1 MKALLWSAIYYL
13 ATSAAPIQERLDH
26 AASELLYLR
35 PEELPEDLR
44 EEFEDLLRDLTA
56 QDDVADEGNTAVK
69 TSRRS
74 DAKAERLARRIF
86 DLYTEIRG
94 SV

>member
-1 MKALLWSAIYYL
+1 MRALLWSAVYYL
-13 ATSAAPIQERLDH
+13 ATSAAPIQARLDN

-35 PEELPEDLR
+35 PEELPEDRR
-44 EEFEDLLRDLTA
+44 EEFDDLLRELTA
-56 QDDVADEGNTAVK
+56 QGDVADAGNTSVTK
-69 TSRRS
+69 RRLS
-74 DAKAERLARRIF
+74 DAQAERLARRIF

>member
-1 MKALLWSAIYYL
+1 MRALLWSAVYYL
-13 ATSAAPIQERLDH
+13 ATSAAPIQERLDR
-26 AASELLYLR
+26 AASEMLYLR

-44 EEFEDLLRDLTA
+44 EEFEDLLRELTT
-56 QDDVADEGNTAVK
+56 QDDVAAEGNIAATK
-69 TSRRS
+69 RRLS
-74 DAKAERLARRIF
+74 DAQAERLARRIF

>member
-1 MKALLWSAIYYL
+1 MRGLLWSAVYHL
-13 ATSAAPIQERLDH
+13 ATSAAPIQERLDR

-44 EEFEDLLRDLTA
+44 EEFEDLLRELTA
-56 QDDVADEGNTAVK
+56 QDDVVGEGNVAT
-69 TSRRS
+69 TRRLS
-74 DAKAERLARRIF
+74 DAQAERLARRIF